1 MSDEPE
7 AQPEDENKPNE
18 DIAQLTEEHDIDEDQ
33 AEKVQELVD
42 EGLDE
47 DEAVEIAEEM

>member
-1 MSDEPE
+1 MYKERIIDDEPE
-7 AQPEDENKPNE
+7 DE
-18 DIAQLTEEHDIDEDQ
+18 DIKRLMVDNDIDEEM
-33 AEKVQELVD
+33 AEKVQELID